1 MRIGINASIVDP
13 FLSGLGVYA
22 VNVLQEVNRLCD
34 DVVVYTPYP
43 EICNVDSAKIR
54 RISKRVRLSLGPK
67 GYFLRI
73 IWVQTSL
80 QVRLL
85 MDKASLLFSPLPE
98 GMILP
103 VVPQI
108 LTVLDVTPLHFPKEY
123 PLQGYYLRYF
133 VSKLLRKSRRI
144 IAISA
149 NTKQDIITSYG
160 IKPERINVTLPGYDR
175 IHYRLGVEPGAVK
188 SKYGLKSYLFYLGNL
203 MPHKNLRRLLRAF
216 ALLKREFPY
225 TLVIAGW
232 KDPRHYPA
240 LEAETQALG
249 LAEKVLFLNYV
260 PADELPALYSGAE
273 LFVFPSL
280 YEGFGLPPLEAM
292 ACGCPVLVSNIAS
305 LSEVCGDAAYYVDP
319 YDVKNIAEG
328 IYRVATDREL
338 KENLAFRGTERAK
351 LFSWEKS
358 AKEHIKIFEE
368 VLGVSGK
375 EKGETGE

>member
-1 MRIGINASIVDP
+1 MRIAINASIVDP
-13 FLSGLGVYA
+13 YLSGLGVYA
-22 VNVLQEVNRLCD
+22 VNVLQEVSRLSD

-43 EICNVDSAKIR
+43 EICNVDSTKIR
-54 RISKRVRLSLGPK
+54 RISKKVRISLGPK

-73 IWVQTSL
+73 IWVQTLL

-85 MDKASLLFSPLPE
+85 VDKVSLLFSPLPE

-123 PLQGYYLRYF
+123 PVQQYYLRYF
-133 VSKLLRKSRRI
+133 VSKVLRKSEGI
-144 IAISA
+144 IAISE
-149 NTKQDIITSYG
+149 NTKQDIMTTYG
-160 IKPERINVTLPGYDR
+160 IKPEKINVILPGYDR
-175 IHYRLGVEPGAVK
+175 SRYRFGVDPGGVK
-188 SKYGLKSYLFYLGNL
+188 SKYGLKSYLLYLGNL
-203 MPHKNLRRLLRAF
+203 MPHKNLRRLLQAF
-216 ALLKREFPY
+216 ALLHRELPY
-225 TLVIAGW
+225 TVVIAGW

-240 LEAETQALG
+240 LETETQALG
-249 LAEKVLFLNYV
+249 LAEKVLFLDYV
-260 PADELPALYSGAE
+260 PAEELPALYAGAE

-319 YDVKNIAEG
+319 YDVKSIAEG
-328 IYRVATDREL
+328 IYKVATNGEL
-338 KENLAFRGTERAK
+338 MENLAFKGRERAK

-358 AKEHIKIFEE
+358 AREHIKVFEK
-368 VLGVSGK
+368 VLN
-375 EKGETGE
+375 E

>member
-1 MRIGINASIVDP
+1 MRIAVNASIVDP
-13 FLSGLGVYA
+13 HLSGLGVYA
-22 VNVLQEVNRLCD
+22 VNVLQEVSKLCD

-43 EICNVDSAKIR
+43 EMCNVDSTKIR
-54 RISKRVRLSLGPK
+54 RISKWVRLSLGPK
-67 GYFLRI
+67 GYFVRI
-73 IWVQTSL
+73 LWIQTLL
-80 QVRLL
+80 QARLL
-85 MDKASLLFSPLPE
+85 MDKVSLLFSPLPE

-108 LTVLDVTPLHFPKEY
+108 LTVLDIIPLHFPKEY
-123 PLQGYYLRYF
+123 PLQQYYLRYF
-133 VSKLLRKSRRI
+133 VSRLLRKSRGI
-144 IAISA
+144 IAISE

-160 IKPERINVTLPGYDR
+160 INPGRINVILPGYDR
-175 IHYRLGVEPGAVK
+175 SRYRIGVEPGGVR
-188 SKYGLKSYLFYLGNL
+188 SKYGLKSYLLYLGNL

-216 ALLKREFPY
+216 ALLHRELPY
-225 TLVIAGW
+225 TLAIAGW

-240 LEAETQALG
+240 LEEETQALG

-260 PADELPALYSGAE
+260 PADELPALYAGAE

-305 LSEVCGDAAYYVDP
+305 LSEVCGDAAHYVDP

-328 IYRVATDREL
+328 IYKVAMNRGL
-338 KENLAFRGTERAK
+338 KEHLAFKGTERAN

-358 AKEHIKIFEE
+358 AREHIKVFEK
-368 VLGVSGK
+368 VLN
-375 EKGETGE
+375 E